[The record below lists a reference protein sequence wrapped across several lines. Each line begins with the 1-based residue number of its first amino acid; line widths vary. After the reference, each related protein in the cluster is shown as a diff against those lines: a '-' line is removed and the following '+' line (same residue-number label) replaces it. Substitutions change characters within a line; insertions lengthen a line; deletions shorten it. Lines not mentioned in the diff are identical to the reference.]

1 MQQLRACLK
10 RCATCWNG
18 LTYHVFF
25 GNGRVWGTGCGLY
38 HLFRLCR
45 RQAAGG
51 SIPASEHSTITSWG
65 VEGECDAM
73 RIDMRDSCGEGGEQ
87 LVLAELV
94 TLNFPVVLVDV
105 FISEKVQQVNK
116 FK

>member
-1 MQQLRACLK
+1 
-10 RCATCWNG
+10 
-18 LTYHVFF
+18 
-25 GNGRVWGTGCGLY
+25 
-38 HLFRLCR
+38 
-45 RQAAGG
+45 
-51 SIPASEHSTITSWG
+51 
-65 VEGECDAM
+65 M